1 MAVNPSP
8 LGPKPQ
14 FMLAS
19 GLPANGY
26 KLFFYAA
33 GSSTKQNTYTD
44 STGNTANSNPIVLNS
59 LGQPATEIWFTAG
72 ESYKAVL
79 APSNDTDPPAS
90 PVWTIDNLEG
100 INDATVTID
109 QWVTSGVTPT
119 YVSGTQFTVPGDQTS
134 AFHVGRRVKCTVTA
148 GTVYGYISVT
158 AYTSLTT
165 VTVVLDSGS
174 LDSGL
179 SAVQLGLL
187 TRINPSQPNLTDAIF
202 RIFGSSD
209 ITKKLAFEVDGLT
222 TATTRTM
229 TVPDKDMT
237 LAGTSDLPKIQ
248 EFRLTLTSGTPVT
261 TSDVTGATTVYACP
275 RVGNCIALY
284 DGTNWNIRTS
294 AEFSLALGTL
304 TSGRPYDVFC
314 YDNSGTPTLEFTSWT
329 NDTTRATALT
339 YQDGVL
345 VKTGAAT
352 RRYLGTFY
360 TTSTTQTEDSAAK
373 RFLWN
378 YYHRVLRPMERYDAT
393 ATWSYTTATFRQANA
408 ATANQLDYVCGV
420 GEDAVQATLVAGG
433 TNSTGNV
440 FFQIG
445 IGVDSTSSPT
455 GPVGRKQMVENGT
468 VEMASTS
475 YVGLPG
481 AGRHY
486 LTWLEYAEATGTF
499 TWTGTNSPLKS
510 GIIGSVFA

>member
-59 LGQPATEIWFTAG
+59 LGQPATEIWFAAG
-72 ESYKAVL
+72 ESYKVVL

-90 PVWTIDNLEG
+90 PVWSIDNLEG

-187 TRINPSQPNLTDAIF
+187 TRVNPSQPNLTDAIF
-202 RIFGSSD
+202 RIYGSAD
-209 ITKKLAFEVDGLT
+209 LTKKVAFEVDGLT
-222 TATTRTM
+222 TATTRTW
-229 TVPDKDMT
+229 TVQDKDIT
-237 LAGTSDLPKIQ
+237 VAGLADVNGGTSLGSKIQ
-248 EFRLTLTSGTPVT
+248 DVDASVAANALTITINPTALDFRSTTLTDGTPVT
-261 TSDVTGATTVYACP
+261 RTLSAAVSVVVPNTATLGTTNAQQARLAILAIDNAGTIEAAVINISGGNNLDETTLISTTAMSTGADSANVIYSTSARASVAFRVVGFIDITEASAGVWATAPTLVQGAGGNAMTAMGSLGFGQTYQDVTGSRTLSTIYYNTTGKPITVVV
-275 RVGNCIALY
+275 RT
-284 DGTNWNIRTS
+284 TN
-294 AEFSLALGTL
+294 
-304 TSGRPYDVFC
+304 
-314 YDNSGTPTLEFTSWT
+314 
-329 NDTTRATALT
+329 
-339 YQDGVL
+339 
-345 VKTGAAT
+345 
-352 RRYLGTFY
+352 
-360 TTSTTQTEDSAAK
+360 
-373 RFLWN
+373 
-378 YYHRVLRPMERYDAT
+378 
-393 ATWSYTTATFRQANA
+393 TTATSTLSATIGGVSINLASGSAGTGAKNA
-408 ATANQLDYVCGV
+408 TFIVPPGMSYLVSENNVP
-420 GEDAVQATLVAGG
+420 TLV
-433 TNSTGNV
+433 SWYEL
-440 FFQIG
+440 
-445 IGVDSTSSPT
+445 
-455 GPVGRKQMVENGT
+455 R
-468 VEMASTS
+468 
-475 YVGLPG
+475 
-481 AGRHY
+481 
-486 LTWLEYAEATGTF
+486 
-499 TWTGTNSPLKS
+499 
-510 GIIGSVFA
+510 